1 MVMETE
7 DVHILY
13 GSLSLCLSLSF
24 LSFLLV
30 IPLPLI
36 KSKEMEFAAEDG

>member
-1 MVMETE
+1 METE
-7 DVHILY
+7 DVLILY
-13 GSLSLCLSLSF
+13 GSLSLSF